1 MIIYNDYND
10 MRVTSYGLFLA
21 QTVGRSL
28 SAGDYIAIR
37 YDLQVCFFSELHI

>member
-1 MIIYNDYND
+1 
-10 MRVTSYGLFLA
+10 MRVKFGIYYMVLFLA

-37 YDLQVCFFSELHI
+37 YDFQLVLISELYT